1 MLIVGHVEWCRPKK
15 GPIERTQ
22 FKVVGATCEVQKN
35 NFGVYG
41 GNHITTLEEENV
53 HHESK
58 VAMTLESRQCF
69 QMHLVKNIL

>member
-1 MLIVGHVEWCRPKK
+1 LWGHVEWCHAKK

-22 FKVVGATCEVQKN
+22 FKVVGATCGVQK
-35 NFGVYG
+35 
-41 GNHITTLEEENV
+41 ITLECMEEITLQQLEDENV